1 MTDDDKDDINFD
13 DDEENNDMLE
23 SLKIKNDDDEPKQTV
38 LEEQNEETIQPSTST
53 YEEDTNEIIFENI
66 EPSDHIALYVS
77 NPTLIK
83 DTIGSYFN
91 YTVQGTKVPEPII
104 RRFRD
109 FDTLRSKLRLRWPG
123 IFLPRL
129 PHRKKFGNNEKEV
142 VDIRVEMINAFFIK
156 LSSLTK
162 IFNSE
167 EVALFIKNDSDSM
180 KKLSELQMENYQDLF
195 FKYAQAFP
203 DGNNEFDVEASK
215 EKIKSFY
222 NHLRSSLPHRK
233 ELMNTITK
241 IKENYI
247 THIKGLNDIFSLFNL
262 YEKEWLSKIRGND
275 KLILRNVN
283 NTNISSCMSQ
293 LETSAKTQDTPYDS
307 FYNKIMFDS
316 LIAEAYIETYESL
329 MKLIEEKE
337 KMDAKLKEINHK
349 LESNKTG
356 KKSFATLIRLK
367 SVDEENTNLAKEK
380 ENLERDLSNLTNV
393 VNICIYNMK
402 KDSDKQRVFS
412 LKEYYRE
419 LDSLR
424 KDIQTKSLSQKQFYD
439 YILEEHNIET
449 TS

>member
-1 MTDDDKDDINFD
+1 MTDNEKDDMNFD

-38 LEEQNEETIQPSTST
+38 IEETNQDTIEPSNPT
-53 YEEDTNEIIFENI
+53 YEEETNEIIFENI
-66 EPSDHIALYVS
+66 EPSEHIALYVS

-91 YTVQGTKVPEPII
+91 YTVQGTKVTEPIV

-156 LSSLTK
+156 LSSLTN

-167 EVALFIKNDSDSM
+167 EVALFVKNDEESM

-203 DGNNEFDVEASK
+203 DGNNELDIEASK

-222 NHLRSSLPHRK
+222 NHLRTSLPHRK

-262 YEKEWLSKIRGND
+262 YEKEWLSKIKGND
-275 KLILRNVN
+275 KLILRNSA

-293 LETSAKTQDTPYDS
+293 LEISAKKQDTPYDS

-337 KMDAKLKEINHK
+337 KMEAKLKEINHK
-349 LESNKTG
+349 LESNKSG
-356 KKSFATLIRLK
+356 NKSFATLIRLK
-367 SVDEENTNLAKEK
+367 SVNEENTNLAKEK

-393 VNICIYNMK
+393 IHICIYNMK

-424 KDIQTKSLSQKQFYD
+424 KDIQTKSLSHKQFYD
-439 YILEEHNIET
+439 YILEEHNIES

>member
-1 MTDDDKDDINFD
+1 MTDDDKDDMNFD

-203 DGNNEFDVEASK
+203 EGKNEVQWTGVYRCTWNERSTKRAFGIGEGPYGRQRCASLSK
-215 EKIKSFY
+215 ECTGR
-222 NHLRSSLPHRK
+222 NR
-233 ELMNTITK
+233 
-241 IKENYI
+241 
-247 THIKGLNDIFSLFNL
+247 FSAQC
-262 YEKEWLSKIRGND
+262 RG
-275 KLILRNVN
+275 KWRN
-283 NTNISSCMSQ
+283 
-293 LETSAKTQDTPYDS
+293 SAS
-307 FYNKIMFDS
+307 
-316 LIAEAYIETYESL
+316 
-329 MKLIEEKE
+329 
-337 KMDAKLKEINHK
+337 
-349 LESNKTG
+349 
-356 KKSFATLIRLK
+356 
-367 SVDEENTNLAKEK
+367 
-380 ENLERDLSNLTNV
+380 
-393 VNICIYNMK
+393 
-402 KDSDKQRVFS
+402 
-412 LKEYYRE
+412 
-419 LDSLR
+419 
-424 KDIQTKSLSQKQFYD
+424 
-439 YILEEHNIET
+439 
-449 TS
+449 